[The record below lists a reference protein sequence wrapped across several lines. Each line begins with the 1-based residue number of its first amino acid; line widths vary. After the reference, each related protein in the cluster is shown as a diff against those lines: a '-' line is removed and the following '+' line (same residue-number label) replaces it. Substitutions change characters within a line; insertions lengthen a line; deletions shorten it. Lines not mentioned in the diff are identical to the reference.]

1 MSSLKQQIADSQGYF
16 GPYGGAY
23 VPEAIRANTDAL
35 AAAFEELRTQPAFWE
50 DLKQAYREVSGRPTA
65 FTPLRRLSAH
75 LGGAQ
80 LYAKNEGLNHT
91 GAHKINH
98 VLGQILVAKHMGR
111 KRIIAETGAGQHG
124 LATATLC
131 ARYGLECIIYMGY
144 KDYLRQRP
152 NVFWMEMLGA
162 EVIAVKEGQQTLN
175 DAVVAAMKDLLTHPQ
190 ETHYLIGT
198 VVGPHPYPKMNTFFQ
213 KVIGEEV
220 RAQAQA
226 TFGGLPDYVLACVGG
241 GSNAMGAFYEF
252 LDDSSVQL
260 LGVEAGGHGNA
271 PGEHAARFASLQ
283 TGIFEGYHSYFLQ
296 DDDGNIAPTASIS
309 AGLDYCGV
317 SPVLAW
323 LHDVGRVQFV
333 AASDTQ
339 VLAAYRT
346 VLRTEGIIPAMESMH
361 AFAYALELAPQL
373 RPDQHVVINMS
384 GRGEKDL
391 FIAMEHLQPAEM
403 AQFMELKLHNLKS
416 HA

>member
-1 MSSLKQQIADSQGYF
+1 MPDFKEQIARSEGYF
-16 GPYGGAY
+16 GEYGGAY

-35 AAAFEELRTQPAFWE
+35 AVAFETLKEDPGFWAELQ
-50 DLKQAYREVSGRPTA
+50 QAYREVSGRPTA
-65 FTPLRRLSAH
+65 FTPLRRLSTQ

-98 VLGQILVAKHMGR
+98 VLGQVLVARHMGR
-111 KRIIAETGAGQHG
+111 RRIIAETGAGQHG

-131 ARYGLECIIYMGY
+131 ARYGLECVIYMGY

-162 EVIAVKEGQQTLN
+162 TVIPVKEGQQTLN
-175 DAVVAAMKDLLTHPQ
+175 DAVVAAMKDLLTHPLD
-190 ETHYLIGT
+190 THYLIGT
-198 VVGPHPYPKMNTFFQ
+198 VVGPHPYPKMNTYFQ
-213 KVIGEEV
+213 KIIGEEV
-220 RAQAQA
+220 RTQSLA
-226 TFGGLPDYVLACVGG
+226 TIGQLPDYVLACVGG
-241 GSNAMGAFYEF
+241 GSNAMGAFYDF
-252 LDDSSVQL
+252 LDEPAVKL
-260 LGVEAGGHGNA
+260 VGVEAGGHGTA
-271 PGEHAARFASLQ
+271 PGEHAARFTSLQ
-283 TGIFEGYHSYFLQ
+283 KGIFEGYFSYFLQ

-323 LHDVGRVQFV
+323 LHDQGRVQF
-333 AASDTQ
+333 AAATDAQ
-339 VLAAYRT
+339 VLDAYRT
-346 VLRTEGIIPAMESMH
+346 VLRTEGLVPAMESMH
-361 AFAYALELAPQL
+361 AFAHALALAPTL
-373 RPDQHVVINMS
+373 SPDTHVVINMS

-391 FIAMEHLQPAEM
+391 FIAMEHLQPAQMTE
-403 AQFMELKLHNLKS
+403 FMQLKLTSLTT